1 MPSPSDI
8 GLVVALTGAVS
19 LIVTGLGLLTLRV
32 GRGWS
37 LTSQLRVVV
46 LALVVS
52 MVGGTVLVA
61 RAMFLSTH
69 DLAVTL
75 WVASVSGL
83 VSLLAATLLGRSFM
97 RAAHRLL
104 ESARAVGTGATVAAG
119 ASRTTEL
126 DALARELATTSERLA
141 QARRDVER
149 AETSR
154 RELVAWV
161 SHDLRTPLASVRAMA
176 EALEDGL
183 VDDPA
188 RYHRGIRSQVDH
200 LSTLVDDLFEL
211 SRLHAGQLPLQHAP
225 ASVYDLVS
233 DVIADVS
240 PVARERGVVVTA
252 HGDLDRTLVV
262 DHRQLVRA
270 LENLLSNALH
280 VSPTGAEVEISVL
293 NRPETTEITVTDSGG
308 GIDADDLPRVFEA
321 GWRGDSARS
330 ADMPS
335 GAPAG
340 AGLGLAIVK
349 SIVEAHG
356 GSVTAHN
363 VDGGSRF
370 ALALPHPATPTTS
383 GSA

>member
-1 MPSPSDI
+1 MPSAADVA
-8 GLVVALTGAVS
+8 LVVVLTGVAS
-19 LIVTGLGLLTLRV
+19 LVVTGLGLVALRF

-37 LTSQLRVVV
+37 LSSQLRVVV
-46 LALVVS
+46 LALVAS
-52 MVGGTVLVA
+52 MAGGTVLVA

-75 WVASVSGL
+75 WVAASSGL

-97 RAAHRLL
+97 RTAYRLL
-104 ESARAVGTGATVAAG
+104 ASARAVGTGATVAAEV
-119 ASRTTEL
+119 SRTTEL

-141 QARRDVER
+141 RARRDVQR
-149 AETSR
+149 AEASR

-188 RYHRGIRSQVDH
+188 RYHRLIRTQVDQV
-200 LSTLVDDLFEL
+200 STLVDDLFEL
-211 SRLHAGQLPLQHAP
+211 SRLHAGRLPLQRAP

-233 DVIADVS
+233 DVISDMS

-252 HGDLDRTLVV
+252 HGDLDQTLVV

-270 LENLLSNALH
+270 LENLLSNA
-280 VSPTGAEVEISVL
+280 VRFSPAGAMVEIGVL
-293 NRPETTEITVTDSGG
+293 NRDDVTEIAVIDSGG
-308 GIDADDLPRVFEA
+308 GIAPADLDRVFEA
-321 GWRGDSARS
+321 GWRGDDARTAGQ
-330 ADMPS
+330 AD
-335 GAPAG
+335 GVHAG

-356 GSVTAHN
+356 GTVTARN
-363 VDGGSRF
+363 VEGGSCF
-370 ALALPHPATPTTS
+370 ALALPHLTADTT
-383 GSA
+383 GEPG